1 MKKLNLTIGKV
12 NYNIQDIIFG
22 IESFD
27 YYDNCFYIL
36 TKNNRVLK
44 IEHNVAKELYSLKGK
59 SYLQHLKILKRLKNR

>member
-1 MKKLNLTIGKV
+1 MYIEEIKFNKGKV

-59 SYLQHLKILKRLKNR
+59 SYL